1 MGKKAYLV
9 WSVVGTRVVADEDA
23 TDEEIYNLAHKSL
36 VENLDDSGYEL
47 CEDIFEDTEVQTE
60 NGPVTR
66 HKVAPVRLPL
76 PFHCLVHAARVRIVS
91 NDFNEEENV

>member
-1 MGKKAYLV
+1 M
-9 WSVVGTRVVADEDA
+9 
-23 TDEEIYNLAHKSL
+23 LAHHYFSHKELQNLNGKQLIDKLKLDKNVIWEDYPEFFRAGVL
-36 VENLDDSGYEL
+36 VQR
-47 CEDIFEDTEVQTE
+47 IRTEVQTE
-60 NGPVTR
+60 NGPVIR

>member
-1 MGKKAYLV
+1 MISIFSVEITMEFHTVGKKAYLV

-47 CEDIFEDTEVQTE
+47 CEDIIEDTEVPYNPE
-60 NGPVTR
+60 YDD
-66 HKVAPVRLPL
+66 A
-76 PFHCLVHAARVRIVS
+76 
-91 NDFNEEENV
+91 